1 MTSKKE
7 IIFEPE
13 FTDQIYSHWL
23 KISIPWTEN
32 YSIKKYHYQSR
43 NGYAGKA
50 FESWLWN
57 EGFKIVQKDR
67 KRYLKFI
74 GNEKRLSLFLLKY
87 GVK

>member
-13 FTDQIYSHWL
+13 FTDQIYSQWMEERAPDTQRRRNS
-23 KISIPWTEN
+23 KCQ
-32 YSIKKYHYQSR
+32 YQSR
-43 NGYAGKA
+43 YGYNGKA
-50 FESWLWN
+50 FESWLWD

-74 GNEKRLSLFLLKY
+74 GNEKRLSLFLLRY
-87 GVK
+87 GIK